1 MTDLFKLGLANYR
14 GYFGAGAGYPSDVQP
29 PDLSTEAD
37 QAVFELSKR
46 AVLTQTKP
54 TATDWVST
62 LVPILQKMHQGI
74 IASDGR
80 TTISPPKDAVVSPRV
95 TSLLKPR
102 PVIDKPSIGN

>member
-1 MTDLFKLGLANYR
+1 LFKLGLANYR
-14 GYFGAGAGYPSDVQP
+14 GYFGTGAGYPSDVQP

-37 QAVFELSKR
+37 QVVFELSKR

-54 TATDWVST
+54 TAADWIST
-62 LVPILQKMHQGI
+62 LRPILQKMNQGI

-80 TTISPPKDAVVSPRV
+80 TTISAPTDAVARPRV

-102 PVIDKPSIGN
+102 PVIDKPSTGN